1 MTGGTGL
8 IIVVVV
14 IVAGFEYNFM
24 LWVVMFKG
32 SLFPKSD
39 LRTGELAGGFLL
51 KARGGLLNLLLVCGV
66 AR

>member
-1 MTGGTGL
+1 
-8 IIVVVV
+8 
-14 IVAGFEYNFM
+14 
-24 LWVVMFKG
+24 MFKG

-39 LRTGELAGGFLL
+39 LTTGELIGGFLL